1 MSVPAYDWIAHHA
14 AYQAD
19 ALATVDLHSGRR
31 RTYAEF
37 HRRVDRCALFLKA
50 ELGVAK
56 GDRVAM
62 LAHNSTDHFDVEFA
76 CRRIGAIF
84 LPLNWRLAVPE
95 LEFIVGDADPRV
107 LIAGAEFM
115 EQARAIQKST
125 GTPHLV
131 ECADGAASAFET
143 GIEKAQGAC
152 AIEPLTHDDTW
163 ALVYTS
169 GTTGRPKGAR
179 ITHGQA
185 FYNAVNSAMKC
196 ELTRK
201 SVNLTFLP
209 LFHVGGLQLFAN
221 GVFHLGGT
229 NVVMRAF
236 DPEDFLAVLSDA
248 DLGITHGFGVP
259 TNFLFASQLDAFAS
273 ADLSR
278 LVCIGVGGASP
289 PLTLLET
296 YAARGIVL
304 QNGWG
309 MTETCTLGTL
319 LSKERAM
326 DKIGSSGQAAMHTS
340 IRIVDPDGNDL
351 PANETGE
358 LWIKGPTITPGYWN
372 RPEANEKSF
381 TDGWFH
387 TGDAA
392 RMDEEGFV
400 TIVDRY
406 KDMFISGGENVYPV
420 EVENVI
426 YQLDGVAEAAVIG
439 VPDDRWG
446 EVGRAFVVTRAGS
459 NLNDE
464 AIISHCKDNLATFK
478 VPKSVRFMDELPHN
492 ATGKVTKHEL
502 PKT

>member
-1 MSVPAYDWIAHHA
+1 MTLPVYDWISHHA
-14 AYQAD
+14 RVTPE
-19 ALATVDLHSGRR
+19 ALAVVDLHSDRR
-31 RTYAEF
+31 QTYRQFDA
-37 HRRVDRCALFLKA
+37 RIDACALFLRDG
-50 ELGVAK
+50 LGVGK

-62 LAHNSTDHFDVEFA
+62 LAHNSSDHFEVKYA

-95 LEFIVGDADPRV
+95 LEFIAGDADPRA

-115 EQARAIQKST
+115 DEARAIQKT
-125 GTPHLV
+125 VGIPHLV
-131 ECADGAASAFET
+131 QCDDGEPSDYEKGLAAT
-143 GIEKAQGAC
+143 HGKC
-152 AIEPLTHDDTW
+152 PIEPLVHDDTW

-185 FYNAVNSAMKC
+185 FFNAVNAAMKC
-196 ELTRK
+196 ELSSK
-201 SVNLTFLP
+201 SVGLVFLP

-221 GVFHLGGT
+221 PNFHMGAT
-229 NVVMRAF
+229 NVVMRTF
-236 DPEDFLAVLSDA
+236 DPLHFLKVLSDPE
-248 DLGITHGFGVP
+248 LGVSQAFGVP
-259 TNFLFASQLDAFAS
+259 TNFLFAAQLEEFKD

-278 LVCIGVGGASP
+278 ILCLGIGGAACAES
-289 PLTLLET
+289 LLHT
-296 YAARGIVL
+296 YAERDIIL

-319 LSKERAM
+319 LPKHRAM
-326 DKIGSSGQAAMHTS
+326 DKIGSAGQPVLHTS
-340 IRIVDPDGNDL
+340 VKIV
-351 PANETGE
+351 NEAGQEVPRGTNGE

-372 RPEANEKSF
+372 RPDANASEF

-392 RMDEEGFV
+392 CMDEEGFV

-406 KDMFISGGENVYPV
+406 KDMFISGGENVYPA

-426 YQLDGVAEAAVIG
+426 YQLDGIAETAVIG
-439 VPDDRWG
+439 VSDERWG
-446 EVGRAFVVTRAGS
+446 EVGRAFVVTRPGS
-459 NLNDE
+459 NLTDE
-464 AIISHCKDNLATFK
+464 AIIGHCRDNLAKFK

-492 ATGKVTKHEL
+492 ATGKVTKHQL
-502 PKT
+502 PRE